1 MPFEDRLDAARKL
14 AGKLRKYAGDP
25 NAIILAIPRGALEM
39 GYALSQELG
48 LPLDALVSKKIPFP
62 GEPEL
67 AIGAVAFGGEVSL
80 DEGALAAYG
89 ISKEYV
95 EEQRKEL
102 ARMVEEKY
110 ARYAQ
115 GRKFP
120 ALRGKTV
127 ILVDDGIATG
137 HTMIAAIKA
146 ARKLG
151 AEKVV
156 VAVPVAASDSARA
169 IEPLADEFVCLEI
182 PVFFM
187 AVGQFYRVFRQVED
201 EEAIA
206 YLNKARKAGKG

>member
-1 MPFEDRLDAARKL
+1 MPFEDRFDAARQL
-14 AGKLRKYAGDP
+14 AGRLGKFARDP
-25 NAIILAIPRGALEM
+25 NAIILAIPRGALEI

-48 LPLDALVSKKIPFP
+48 LPLDAIVSKKIPFP

-67 AIGAVAFGGEVSL
+67 AIGAVAFGGEVSI
-80 DEGALAAYG
+80 DEGALSFYG
-89 ISKEYV
+89 IGKDYV
-95 EEQRKEL
+95 EEQRREL

-120 ALRGKTV
+120 DLKGKTA
-127 ILVDDGIATG
+127 IIVDDGIATG

-146 ARKLG
+146 VRKLG
-151 AEKVV
+151 AKRVV
-156 VAVPVAASDSARA
+156 VAVPVAAAESARA

-182 PVFFM
+182 PAFFM

-201 EEAIA
+201 EEAIE
-206 YLNKARKAGKG
+206 YLRKAREGR